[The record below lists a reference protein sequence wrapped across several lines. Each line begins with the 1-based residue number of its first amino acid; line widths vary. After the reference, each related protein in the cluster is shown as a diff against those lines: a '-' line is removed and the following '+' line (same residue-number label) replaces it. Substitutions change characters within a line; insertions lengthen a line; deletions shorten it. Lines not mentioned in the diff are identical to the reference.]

1 MGNRYDLKSYEV
13 DTVLDFFLYYMPMEQ
28 RRELMKEFPE
38 IYNKLVGRAI
48 VSSSKINQETD

>member
-13 DTVLDFFLYYMPMEQ
+13 NTVLEFFMYHMPMEQ

-38 IYNKLVGRAI
+38 IYNKLVNKTI
-48 VSSSKINQETD
+48 VTSTKINQETD